1 MHHLFKGLQHDLG
14 ASISMIFK
22 RQSQYKQDQGG
33 ISVQSLVILFLRQY
47 VTVFNG
53 IITMHQIEL
62 QTTIFIDVKSSV
74 N

>member
-1 MHHLFKGLQHDLG
+1 
-14 ASISMIFK
+14 MIFK

-53 IITMHQIEL
+53 MITMHQIEL